1 MVESFLTAAAENAC
15 GTHGPHPAGVAADVA
30 VGLATRYSGGRAVVL
45 TDEAIVAALDLEARL
60 RAEDA
65 DLLRPADPAWRAR
78 LPDAGVAVTGCVLAV
93 AATGSVVLKAA
104 PGTPRAAS
112 LVPPAHVCLVRAAD
126 IVATLDDAMARLGE
140 GELPSAWIWVGGPSR
155 TADLEMRPTIGVHG
169 PRSVDVV
176 LVAA

>member
-15 GTHGPHPAGVAADVA
+15 GTHGPHPADVAADVA
-30 VGLATRYSGGRAVVL
+30 VGLATRYATGRAVVL
-45 TDEAIVAALDLEARL
+45 TDEAIVVTLDLEARL

-65 DLLRPADPAWRAR
+65 DLLRPADPGWRTR

-93 AATGSVVLKAA
+93 AATGSVILAA
-104 PGTPRAAS
+104 GPGTPRAAS
-112 LVPPAHVCLVRAAD
+112 LVPPAHVCLVRSDD
-126 IVATLDDAMARLGE
+126 IVATLADAMARLAGSDP
-140 GELPSAWIWVGGPSR
+140 PSAWIWVGGPSR

-176 LVAA
+176 LFAG